1 MKPEQLRQ
9 ALGELSGKRDAI
21 FAFAGVD
28 DDASYLTVPNA
39 MLVPDEPDHLVKLTD
54 GQSIYIIDAERV
66 CWVRIGMTEAPRPA
80 AGGRVTIR

>member
-9 ALGELSGKRDAI
+9 ALAELSGKRDAT

-28 DDASYLTVPNA
+28 DDASHLTVPSA

-54 GQSIYIIDAERV
+54 GHSIYIIDAERV
-66 CWVRIGMTEAPRPA
+66 AWVRIGMNETQRPT
-80 AGGRVTIR
+80 GGRVTIR